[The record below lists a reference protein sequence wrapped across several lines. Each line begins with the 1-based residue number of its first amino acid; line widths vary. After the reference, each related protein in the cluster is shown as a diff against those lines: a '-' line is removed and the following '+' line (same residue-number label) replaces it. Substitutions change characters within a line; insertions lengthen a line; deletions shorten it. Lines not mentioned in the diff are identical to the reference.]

1 MVTLTSKP
9 RTRHAALALAS
20 LASLL
25 VATAGRA
32 EDTVAIPVP
41 GAPSATTASSA
52 PASPAA
58 PAAPGAPS
66 SAAPPNVS
74 HVEARVHHV
83 APSSATAHEVLRIQ
97 ADVEDPHLAKQ
108 IEIAYRVGDG
118 AFKTVPFLLANEH
131 WIAEIP
137 AEDMLAPS
145 VSYTIE
151 IVRHDGSRTSAFASR
166 AAPFRIGVAE
176 DLTAT
181 REGAWLNR
189 VGGKRSEVTA
199 SADYVSFGTTD
210 RVTAPT
216 VTSGG
221 IPQPQQTESVRDY
234 YFRTEARYTY
244 RPLIAVIDFGVRIG
258 IVRGNSARPIGE
270 TESVG
275 LNYGAAH
282 GTFAIVEGLAVTVEA
297 LTSVTEVG
305 FSGGGG
311 VALHIGD
318 YFGEKLVVGVESIK
332 TFGTRGYVRLD
343 LARHD
348 AWRVSPMIEVTD
360 MPHAQR
366 AGLRLLVE
374 AAGKLGAGFSLVGRV
389 SYQARDFHSGGP
401 GAGLGLSYAF

>member
-9 RTRHAALALAS
+9 RTRHAAFALAS

-41 GAPSATTASSA
+41 AAPSAIPAPTTTAG
-52 PASPAA
+52 A
-58 PAAPGAPS
+58 PAATPPGTAN
-66 SAAPPNVS
+66 AAPNVS
-74 HVEARVHHV
+74 RVDARVHHV
-83 APSSATAHEVLRIQ
+83 APSSATAHEALRIQ
-97 ADVEDPHLAKQ
+97 ADIEDPHLAK
-108 IEIAYRVGDG
+108 EIVLAYRVDDG

-151 IVRHDGSRTSAFASR
+151 VVRHDGTRTSVFATR
-166 AAPFRIGVAE
+166 EAPFRIGVAE
-176 DLTAT
+176 DLTDT

-199 SADYVSFGTTD
+199 SADYVSFGNTD
-210 RVTAPT
+210 RTSTLPSTTPGGTPVTT
-216 VTSGG
+216 TSA
-221 IPQPQQTESVRDY
+221 VRDA

-258 IVRGNSARPIGE
+258 IVRGNSPRPIPE

-282 GTFAIVEGLAVTVEA
+282 GTFAIIDGLAVTVEA

-311 VALHIGD
+311 VHVHIGD
-318 YFGEKLVVGVESIK
+318 YFGEKLVIGVESIK

-343 LARHD
+343 LARND

-360 MPHAQR
+360 MPHAQHT
-366 AGLRLLVE
+366 GLRLIVE
-374 AAGKLGAGFSLVGRV
+374 AAGKLGAGFALVGRV

-401 GAGLGLSYAF
+401 GAGLGLSYSF

>member
-1 MVTLTSKP
+1 MVTLTSKH

-32 EDTVAIPVP
+32 EDTIALP
-41 GAPSATTASSA
+41 
-52 PASPAA
+52 A
-58 PAAPGAPS
+58 PAAPSAIPAPTTS
-66 SAAPPNVS
+66 PSVSTAGSASVAPNVS
-74 HVEARVHHV
+74 RIDARVHHA
-83 APSSATAHEVLRIQ
+83 APSSATAHEPLRIQ

-108 IEIAYRVGDG
+108 IEVAYRVGDG
-118 AFKTVPFLLANEH
+118 DFKTVPLLLANEH

-137 AEDMLAPS
+137 ADDMLAPS

-151 IVRHDGSRTSAFASR
+151 IVRHDGSRASAFATR

-176 DLTAT
+176 DLTDT

-199 SADYVSFGTTD
+199 SADYVSFGNTD
-210 RVTAPT
+210 R
-216 VTSGG
+216 TSTLPSTTPGG
-221 IPQPQQTESVRDY
+221 TPQTTTTPVSDA

-258 IVRGNSARPIGE
+258 IVRGNSPRPINE

-282 GTFAIVEGLAVTVEA
+282 GTFAIIDGLAVTVEA

-311 VALHIGD
+311 VHVHIGD
-318 YFGEKLVVGVESIK
+318 YFGEKLVIGVESIK

-360 MPHAQR
+360 MPHAQH
-366 AGLRLLVE
+366 AGLRLIVE
-374 AAGKLGAGFSLVGRV
+374 AAGKLGAGFSLVGRA

-401 GAGLGLSYAF
+401 GAGLGLSYSF